1 MLVNGLPGTGDQV
14 TAAIR
19 SASRTTGMTFDYL
32 LNTAIRESSLD
43 PAARAKTSSAR
54 GLYQFIESTWLA
66 MVKEEGPK
74 FGLGQ
79 FAAAIER
86 RADGQ
91 YSVKD
96 PRARAQI
103 LKLREDPV
111 VSSVMAGALA
121 SRNSAELSSA
131 LGRKPTAG
139 ELYIAHFLGAGGA
152 KRLIALQ
159 QNNPNASAA
168 AAFPDAARA
177 NKSIFHRAD
186 GKARSAGEVFAALT
200 GRHDTAPVRN
210 APAAL
215 RVLRICGRRS
225 PPIPFRCP
233 CATDLRRAWPTPI
246 RSRPVIRP
254 SPPKKVRHFRR
265 CSGTTR
271 SRTVRCRRPCANCGD
286 RKRGLRAGED
296 CSECAGRDRRAPR
309 SARSFARQPAA
320 CRAAHEAGQLRPVD
334 GLQSLTNCQ
343 KSG

>member
-103 LKLREDPV
+103 LKLREDRRPRLFRMRRARTNR
-111 VSSVMAGALA
+111 SSIA
-121 SRNSAELSSA
+121 
-131 LGRKPTAG
+131 PTA
-139 ELYIAHFLGAGGA
+139 
-152 KRLIALQ
+152 KRA
-159 QNNPNASAA
+159 
-168 AAFPDAARA
+168 
-177 NKSIFHRAD
+177 
-186 GKARSAGEVFAALT
+186 V
-200 GRHDTAPVRN
+200 PV
-210 APAAL
+210 
-215 RVLRICGRRS
+215 
-225 PPIPFRCP
+225 
-233 CATDLRRAWPTPI
+233 
-246 RSRPVIRP
+246 
-254 SPPKKVRHFRR
+254 K
-265 CSGTTR
+265 CSQR
-271 SRTVRCRRPCANCGD
+271 
-286 RKRGLRAGED
+286 
-296 CSECAGRDRRAPR
+296 
-309 SARSFARQPAA
+309 
-320 CRAAHEAGQLRPVD
+320 
-334 GLQSLTNCQ
+334 
-343 KSG
+343 